1 MGIFKRYWS
10 DKPELPSSTGPE
22 VLRPVYEPTTTSV
35 SVRPAS
41 SGEMD
46 SAKDTVEHITQ
57 ELKINADQ
65 QQIAAK
71 RMAGLLRTIAK
82 MESGQR
88 HMERLEAQC
97 ARLENDLSDAQKLY
111 TQKENWG
118 AEQERKLVNLRKQHS
133 KIQQE
138 LEIARVEIMSSSD
151 REKQY
156 IENVAAQKMQID
168 GLNTVAA
175 EHRDH
180 INSLS
185 MTNTNLQDDVSAQSV
200 VISQQKT
207 RVVELQKSLEEVAL
221 RLDIK
226 IKKSDEMMSELD
238 ILRVDHNSLK
248 TQYFEKTSA
257 LEHAQYDIKTQRSVL
272 EDSLKRRDAESYAL
286 KTRIEQLN
294 TQVRIKEN
302 MSGHLDEEILSLR
315 AAIDSERGRID
326 RVERRL
332 RDKTNEA
339 DKSSAALAHTK
350 ADYDALNAKFDKL
363 MHDLDSVRRINYVQK
378 QKLERYSSIAVL
390 NATTSENPTVNVA
403 LRGGTGRRAS
413 YSRDRK
419 LEDYDIPSMTTKTPS
434 NIENDIL
441 KSPIRDMKG
450 RKKI

>member
-10 DKPELPSSTGPE
+10 DKPVQPSSTGPE
-22 VLRPVYEPTTTSV
+22 VLRPVYQPTTTAV

-41 SGEMD
+41 IGEMD

-71 RMAGLLRTIAK
+71 RMAGLLHTIAK

-97 ARLENDLSDAQKLY
+97 AKLENDLTDLQKQHA
-111 TQKENWG
+111 QKENWG
-118 AEQERKLVNLRKQHS
+118 AEQERKLINLRKQHS
-133 KIQQE
+133 KVQQE
-138 LEIARVEIMSSSD
+138 LEIARVEIMTRSD
-151 REKQY
+151 REKKN
-156 IENVAAQKMQID
+156 IEGLAAQKTEID

-207 RVVELQKSLEEVAL
+207 RAVELQKSLEEVAL
-221 RLDIK
+221 RLDRK
-226 IKKSDEMMSELD
+226 TKSNSELTGELGT
-238 ILRVDHNSLK
+238 LRTNHNTLK

-257 LEHAQYDIKTQRSVL
+257 LEHAEYDIKTQRSVL

-315 AAIDSERGRID
+315 AAVDSERARID

-339 DKSSAALAHTK
+339 DKASAALAHTK

-403 LRGGTGRRAS
+403 LRGGTGSRNR
-413 YSRDRK
+413 YSR
-419 LEDYDIPSMTTKTPS
+419 DYDIPSMPTKTPS
-434 NIENDIL
+434 NIESDIL
-441 KSPIRDMKG
+441 KSPIRDIKG